1 MQHSH
6 EALDRPGGASRA
18 GLLTPLRDHNF
29 RRLWS
34 AMCVSLLGD
43 GAFLVALVW
52 QVYALTDAPT
62 AMSLVGIAMTVP
74 TIVFLLVG
82 GVASDR
88 FDRRRLM
95 VAADL
100 GRAVAAGCSG
110 LLALDRGARALAHR
124 RHRRRLRHRGGVLR
138 AGVRRDRPRAAAQR
152 ASSRRPTRST
162 SSCARWPCGW
172 RVRRSAAC

>member
-18 GLLTPLRDHNF
+18 GLLTPLRDKNF

-52 QVYALTDAPT
+52 QVYALTDEPA

-74 TIVFLLVG
+74 TIVFLLLG

-95 VAADL
+95 VAPTS
-100 GRAVAAGCSG
+100 GEPSPQGCSG
-110 LLALDRGARALAHR
+110 
-124 RHRRRLRHRGGVLR
+124 
-138 AGVRRDRPRAAAQR
+138 
-152 ASSRRPTRST
+152 
-162 SSCARWPCGW
+162 CW
-172 RVRRSAAC
+172 R